1 MQLIFAFIAEINA
14 SFELNKRKLAF
25 IQPLAVMVGRHTTE
39 ILTLKTKSIKN
50 KK

>member
-25 IQPLAVMVGRHTTE
+25 IQPLVA
-39 ILTLKTKSIKN
+39 ILQTDN
-50 KK
+50 

>member
-25 IQPLAVMVGRHTTE
+25 IQPLVASVTRHRP
-39 ILTLKTKSIKN
+39 K
-50 KK
+50 